1 MNRFL
6 KNLSI
11 HKGTIISIKENN
23 KQIIFDCGCAG
34 FYQIKLDDFID
45 NILAHNQTRCDY
57 ILYENDEKLA
67 LFIELKGKDLEKS
80 FMQILSTSNFVENAD
95 KKYAAIIYKGGIPQ
109 AQTRIQRFKA
119 KYSKNFIDIF
129 IKTDILRLKFQNSQ
143 IVKID

>member
-23 KQIIFDCGCAG
+23 KQIIFDCGCAD

-80 FMQILSTSNFVENAD
+80 FKQILSTSIFVENVD

-109 AQTRIQRFKA
+109 AQTKIQNFKV

-129 IKTDILRLKFQNSQ
+129 IKTDILKLKFQNNQ
-143 IVKID
+143 IIKID